1 MNKFYKYIL
10 ILLLFVLS
18 AMFWYMLG
26 MYGNDKEI
34 ELTKTLFRYQLYQE
48 IKNGKK
54 EFIVG
59 NLRYTP
65 LADGSWIV
73 RIKERKAG
81 K

>member
-65 LADGSWIV
+65 LADGS
-73 RIKERKAG
+73 
-81 K
+81 

>member
-59 NLRYTP
+59 NLRYTL

-73 RIKERKAG
+73 RIKKRKAG